1 MLMMKTLHSL
11 KKLKLSSH
19 FVLLCSIH
27 GDRDEDDEGDE
38 EHGDDFKDGNDKE
51 KARLTEEVEVE
62 LTLCVTLFY
71 PRRLDVREGGRAF
84 RVGAVLVVCLREI
97 MI

>member
-1 MLMMKTLHSL
+1 MTAMLMMITLHSL

-27 GDRDEDDEGDE
+27 GDHDEDDEGDK
-38 EHGDDFKDGNDKE
+38 EHGDDYKDDNDKE

-62 LTLCVTLFY
+62 LTLCVTLLY
-71 PRRLDVREGGRAF
+71 PR
-84 RVGAVLVVCLREI
+84 
-97 MI
+97 